1 MKGFVFALTLGV
13 LLVAG
18 AIVAQAGQSD
28 YTMAGGSG
36 QQICQTS
43 CTPTNIVTGLPT
55 VNQVLRANVGPV
67 PSMVKVA
74 SPNGY
79 GAPLGAGPSN
89 ADFYWNF

>member
-1 MKGFVFALTLGV
+1 MRSLVFALALAA

-18 AIVAQAGQSD
+18 AIAAQAGQSD

-43 CTPTNIVTGLPT
+43 CVPTNVVSGLPT

-67 PSMVKVA
+67 PSMVKVP
-74 SPNGY
+74 SPSGY
-79 GAPLGAGPSN
+79 SAPLGAGPSN